1 MFKQESNA
9 ACNNALFSSHK
20 IDVMNDQMTRLY
32 AAAAELAGI
41 TGQSEIAR
49 RLNVSPQVVKNWE
62 SRGISKSGLL
72 TAQRELGCR
81 AEWLQHGTGS
91 MRPTNQTSVGVE
103 HFVQV
108 EHAGRLIP
116 TSSVPVVGY
125 VQGGD
130 DGYLVELEYPVG
142 HGDGYLMHH
151 SKDQNAY
158 GLRVRGDSMRPRI
171 KPGEYIVCEPS
182 QEALPG
188 DDVVVLL
195 RDKRRMVKELLW
207 HRDGEYCFGSIN
219 AAHGQITV
227 PESAIE
233 AIHYVAAIMPRGAP
247 IRTKLHDIL
256 NSYNTG
262 W

>member
-1 MFKQESNA
+1 MTTLAERLQVALDHAGISRAQLARACGVKPPSVSDWFSGKTKNLHGMNLMNASNA
-9 ACNNALFSSHK
+9 
-20 IDVMNDQMTRLY
+20 
-32 AAAAELAGI
+32 
-41 TGQSEIAR
+41 
-49 RLNVSPQVVKNWE
+49 
-62 SRGISKSGLL
+62 
-72 TAQRELGCR
+72 LGVR
-81 AEWLQHGTGS
+81 QEWLGNGKGPMLDALGAPEGINSTFAG
-91 MRPTNQTSVGVE
+91 NE